1 ISNKE
6 QYMHQNVP
14 TKTKK
19 AIQSSSSSTAIEVL
33 SNENATFEL
42 LLIEDNPDVVRYLSS
57 CLADQYRLHIAYD
70 GKEGIEIAHKI
81 VPDLIISDVM
91 MPKKDGFEVCK
102 ILKQDQRTSHIPIIM
117 LTAKADIESKL
128 EGIEQGADAYL
139 AKPFQKEELLLR
151 IRKLLEL
158 RQQLQKHYL
167 QLVGVSEGVRI
178 IKDIPK
184 MKLEDEFVQ
193 KVREVVNQ
201 NLDNFDFSVEQ
212 LCREIGMS
220 NSQLHRKLSALTGY
234 SATKFIRYI
243 RLNRAKVLLQNPDL
257 TITAVA
263 FDTGFNDPSYFG
275 RVFKKEFGV
284 TPMEWRGGEIVER

>member
-1 ISNKE
+1 
-6 QYMHQNVP
+6 
-14 TKTKK
+14 
-19 AIQSSSSSTAIEVL
+19 
-33 SNENATFEL
+33 
-42 LLIEDNPDVVRYLSS
+42 DVVRYLSS

-70 GKEGIEIAHKI
+70 GKEGVEIAHKI

-102 ILKQDQRTSHIPIIM
+102 LLRKDERTSHIPIIM

-128 EGIEQGADAYL
+128 EGLEHGVDAYL

-158 RQQLQKHYL
+158 RQHLQQHYL
-167 QLVGVSEGVRI
+167 QLVGVGKGTKI

-184 MKLEDEFVQ
+184 MELEDQFVQ
-193 KVREVVNQ
+193 RVREVVNQ

-212 LCREIGMS
+212 LCKEIGMS

-243 RLNRAKVLLQNPDL
+243 RLNRAKVLLQNPEL

-284 TPMEWRGGEIVER
+284 TPMEWRGGEVVNTKDVSL